1 METLLNILGLFFL
14 VSGVAAWAIAAMIFV
29 FFQMSQ
35 RPPEEE

>member
-1 METLLNILGLFFL
+1 METMLNILGLFFL

-29 FFQMSQ
+29 FYQMSL